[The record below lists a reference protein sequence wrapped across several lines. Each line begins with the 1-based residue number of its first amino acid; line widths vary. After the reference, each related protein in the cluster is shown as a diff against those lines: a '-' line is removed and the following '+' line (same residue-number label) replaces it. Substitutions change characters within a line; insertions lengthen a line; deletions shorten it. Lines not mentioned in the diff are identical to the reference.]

1 MVHAALET
9 RARRTP
15 PTRDESPTVSSDTFW
30 RLVADA
36 ERIDIEELH
45 DPARAPFER
54 SFLVR
59 VSAPAANVA
68 PRERGEREDRRTLLD
83 NAQLLLETDDYVLA
97 RGIYSYLL
105 RRDRNDAEA
114 LKGMGECFLALGNTA
129 SARRCFEAL
138 PELPYADER
147 RCLLTRCWVAEG
159 NDKKALETYREI
171 RNPEG
176 LPARHRL
183 ALWRATAGCLAR
195 EGKWDE
201 AAECFRKALA
211 LRPNSDGL
219 LVSAG
224 LLELERGDLAAAE
237 RFLKR
242 AVLLSPT
249 SARAHYGLGL
259 LECDRGAW
267 DDAEKALA
275 KALELDS
282 LFVPALHQLILVAE
296 HTGRFGLVKTKI
308 LAFLE
313 KEPTHSA
320 MRFALAAVRLRAGER
335 AEAAAELRFILG
347 NDPRHGR
354 ASELLAEIE
363 PESSGS
369 TVSNSDGRR
378 PAASIEPKSRPRLV
392 ANA

>member
-1 MVHAALET
+1 MTIA
-9 RARRTP
+9 
-15 PTRDESPTVSSDTFW
+15 SPSNRERNTSRNAVTGKSSEPFW

-36 ERIDIEELH
+36 DRIEVEELADASH
-45 DPARAPFER
+45 SPYERA
-54 SFLVR
+54 FLVR
-59 VSAPAANVA
+59 VVAPAANVA

-114 LKGMGECFLALGNTA
+114 LRGMGECFLALGNTA

-147 RCLLTRCWVAEG
+147 RCLLSRCWVAEG
-159 NDKKALETYREI
+159 NDRKALESYREI
-171 RNPEG
+171 RHAEG
-176 LPARHRL
+176 LTARHRI
-183 ALWRATAGCLAR
+183 ALWRSVAGCLAR
-195 EGKWDE
+195 DGKWDD
-201 AAECFRKALA
+201 AAECFRKALS

-224 LLELERGDLAAAE
+224 LLELERGDLGAAE
-237 RFLKR
+237 RLLKR
-242 AVLLSPT
+242 AAVLSPI

-259 LECDRGAW
+259 VECDRGAW
-267 DDAEKALA
+267 NDAEVALA

-282 LFVPALHQLILVAE
+282 LFVPALHQLILAAE
-296 HTGRFGLVKTKI
+296 HTGRFNLAKARI
-308 LAFLE
+308 LTFLE

-320 MRFALAAVRLRAGER
+320 MRFALAAVRLRANER
-335 AEAAAELRFILG
+335 VEAAAELRFILG
-347 NDPRHGR
+347 NDPRHAR
-354 ASELLAEIE
+354 ALELLAWVE
-363 PESSGS
+363 PVTKKTPTLNESRRSSGPD
-369 TVSNSDGRR
+369 VK
-378 PAASIEPKSRPRLV
+378 PWLQLV

>member
-1 MVHAALET
+1 MVQATAKIHDSQG
-9 RARRTP
+9 RR
-15 PTRDESPTVSSDTFW
+15 SPAPSPRRSPAGSTNEAFW
-30 RLVADA
+30 RLVTDA
-36 ERIDIEELH
+36 ERIDVEELP
-45 DPARAPFER
+45 DAPVTPYERA
-54 SFLVR
+54 FLVR
-59 VSAPAANVA
+59 VMAPAANVA

-83 NAQLLLETDDYVLA
+83 NAQLLLETDDFVLA

-114 LKGMGECFLALGNTA
+114 LRGMGECFLALGNTA

-147 RCLLTRCWVAEG
+147 RGLLSRCWVAEG

-171 RNPEG
+171 RNAEG
-176 LPARHRL
+176 LTARHRL
-183 ALWRATAGCLAR
+183 ALWRAVAGCLAR
-195 EGKWDE
+195 NDQWDE

-224 LLELERGDLAAAE
+224 LLELERGDLSAAE
-237 RFLKR
+237 RLLKR
-242 AVLLSPT
+242 AVVLSPT
-249 SARAHYGLGL
+249 SARAHYGMGL
-259 LECDRGAW
+259 FECDRGAW
-267 DDAEKALA
+267 NDAEMALA
-275 KALELDS
+275 KALELDA
-282 LFVPALHQLILVAE
+282 LFVPALHQLILAAD
-296 HTGRFGLVKTKI
+296 HTGHFALAKAKI

-347 NDPRHGR
+347 NDPRHAR
-354 ASELLAEIE
+354 AQELLAEVDPSALSHRTTPTE
-363 PESSGS
+363 
-369 TVSNSDGRR
+369 T
-378 PAASIEPKSRPRLV
+378 KPRLHLV

>member
-1 MVHAALET
+1 MVHATQENRERRPALPAQR
-9 RARRTP
+9 RAVPSTSTEP
-15 PTRDESPTVSSDTFW
+15 FW

-36 ERIDIEELH
+36 ERIEVEEL
-45 DPARAPFER
+45 PEASPSPFER
-54 SFLVR
+54 AFLVR
-59 VSAPAANVA
+59 VVAPAANVA

-114 LKGMGECFLALGNTA
+114 LRGMGECFLALGNTA

-147 RCLLTRCWVAEG
+147 RCLLSRCWVAEG
-159 NDKKALETYREI
+159 NDKKALETFREI
-171 RNPEG
+171 RNAES
-176 LPARHRL
+176 LSARHRL
-183 ALWRATAGCLAR
+183 ALWRSVAGCLAR
-195 EGKWDE
+195 DGHWDE

-224 LLELERGDLAAAE
+224 LLELERGDLPAAE
-237 RFLKR
+237 RLLKR
-242 AVLLSPT
+242 AVVLSPT

-267 DDAEKALA
+267 NDAEKALA
-275 KALELDS
+275 KALELDA
-282 LFVPALHQLILVAE
+282 LFVPALHQLILAAE
-296 HTGRFGLVKTKI
+296 HTGRFDLAKARI
-308 LAFLE
+308 LTFLE

-320 MRFALAAVRLRAGER
+320 MRFALAAIRLRAGER

-347 NDPRHGR
+347 NDPRHAR
-354 ASELLAEIE
+354 AAELLAEVE
-363 PESSGS
+363 PETSSKPTTLS
-369 TVSNSDGRR
+369 EVKPRLHLVSN
-378 PAASIEPKSRPRLV
+378 A
-392 ANA
+392 